1 MINFLATQRLY
12 FGEQKNKCMS
22 NWLHII
28 ALVVMSLPLVAQSSG
43 DTIKLTN
50 PSFEDV
56 PHAGTET
63 SYIRGW
69 QDCGASFFRGETP
82 PDIHNGLDPMTKSP
96 MSLYFGVNKKS
107 SDGNTF
113 LGFVVRENETYE
125 SVSQRL
131 SRPLE
136 AGFCYTFSIDLSK
149 SSTYISPYP
158 ESAASQYYTKP
169 VVLRIYGGV
178 SSCSKR
184 ELLAESTAIDHDE
197 WKTYTF
203 EFKPSQEHR
212 YIVISS
218 FYKVPNLF
226 PYNGN
231 LLLDNASAIVKTTC
245 PGEEPIIDEEPKEEE
260 PTIAATP
267 PTPKPSNNVVK
278 EKPVVIDSKPE
289 EKPVVLKPTE
299 AVINREL
306 NRKTLKKGQTINLKN
321 LYFDADAIEINS
333 KSFPAL
339 KELVVFLR
347 ENKDVRIEIGGHT
360 NGRPPH
366 EFCDSLSTARAKSVA
381 TFLFN
386 EGIPDSQVEYK
397 GYGKRN
403 PIASDR
409 HAEGRARNQ
418 RVEIKVLTIGE
429 Q

>member
-1 MINFLATQRLY
+1 MLK
-12 FGEQKNKCMS
+12 EQKNNTMI
-22 NWLHII
+22 NWFQ
-28 ALVVMSLPLVAQSSG
+28 VVVLFISSLPLMGQTSS
-43 DTIKLTN
+43 DTIKLNN

-69 QDCGASFFRGETP
+69 QDCGATFFRGETP
-82 PDIHNGLDPMTKSP
+82 PDIHNGLDPASKNVLN
-96 MSLYFGVNKKS
+96 LYFGVNKKS

-113 LGFVVRENETYE
+113 LGFVVRENDTYE

-136 AGFCYTFSIDLSK
+136 AGSCYTFSIDLSK

-158 ESAASQYYTKP
+158 ETASSQYYIKP

-184 ELLAESTAIDHDE
+184 ELLAESTEIDHDD

-203 EFKPSQEHR
+203 EFKPTQEHR
-212 YIVISS
+212 YIVVSA

-231 LLLDNASAIVKTTC
+231 LLLDNASVIVKTQC
-245 PGEEPIIDEEPKEEE
+245 PGEEPLVAEEPEVEVE
-260 PTIAATP
+260 PEIVETSAVPAVTEF
-267 PTPKPSNNVVK
+267 TKPAVAEKPVEAQPDVK
-278 EKPVVIDSKPE
+278 EKE
-289 EKPVVLKPTE
+289 VVLKPTE
-299 AVINREL
+299 ATINREL

-321 LYFDADAIEINS
+321 LYFDANAIEINS
-333 KSFPAL
+333 KSYPAL
-339 KELVVFLR
+339 QELAVFLK
-347 ENKDVRIEIGGHT
+347 ENNDVRIEIGGHT
-360 NGRPPH
+360 NGRPSQA
-366 EFCDSLSTARAKSVA
+366 FCDSLSTARAKSVA
-381 TFLFN
+381 TYLFN
-386 EGIPDSQVEYK
+386 DGIPEAQVEYK

-403 PIASDR
+403 PIASDKY
-409 HAEGRARNQ
+409 AEGRARNQ

-429 Q
+429 E